1 MTEERVKFGLAEY
14 KGAIAGLKFTSV
26 QTSPNAQKAKLL
38 DEDGE
43 EFQRDYYDHEVVITI
58 EANVTGDISAVVP
71 GATVTIDDA
80 EYYVDSAQRKRGNTA
95 HETVSL
101 TLSKKGTKAANA
113 AAAAAATTA
122 TTTTTE

>member
-1 MTEERVKFGLAEY
+1 MTEEKVKFGLAEY
-14 KGAIAGLKFTSV
+14 KGAVAGLKFTSV

-58 EANVTGDISAVVP
+58 EANVTGDISAIVP
-71 GATVTIDDA
+71 GATVTI
-80 EYYVDSAQRKRGNTA
+80 ENEQYYVDSAQRKRGNTA

-101 TLSKKGTKAANA
+101 TLSRKGTKAADATA
-113 AAAAAATTA
+113 ATTAATTTA
-122 TTTTTE
+122 TTTE